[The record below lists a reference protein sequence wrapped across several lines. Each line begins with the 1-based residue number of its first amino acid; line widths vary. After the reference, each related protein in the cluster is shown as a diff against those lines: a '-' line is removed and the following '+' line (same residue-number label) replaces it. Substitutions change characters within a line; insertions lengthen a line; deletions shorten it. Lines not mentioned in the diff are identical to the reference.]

1 MGSFQSKVNAGP
13 QVRSPRHGSIGG
25 RLRVDSPRISSPGA
39 GRRRSS
45 MLSSLNNKNSNSH
58 SAGNLNQGDGN
69 IVYAKFT
76 PPGVSEGTPL
86 LAPTSPAR
94 MLGDGLVVEEAM
106 KAPPLAVWIGPA
118 LACALAYALYN
129 IFIKKGSASINP
141 ILGGVIL
148 QFVAAILGCCLL
160 GGVIIYNKMLDADS
174 DDDMKESVLQWDWT
188 GVQWAVLAG
197 VAVGAAEMISFC
209 VSGMGVQAMQS
220 IPISKL
226 QISCNVY
233 CPL

>member
-1 MGSFQSKVNAGP
+1 MGSFQSRVNAGP

-25 RLRVDSPRISSPGA
+25 RLSALDSPRMASPGA

-45 MLSSLNNKNSNSH
+45 LLNNLNKNSGEGGS
-58 SAGNLNQGDGN
+58 
-69 IVYAKFT
+69 IVYAKFS

-94 MLGDGLVVEEAM
+94 MLGDGMEEAM
-106 KAPPLAVWIGPA
+106 KTPPLAVWIGPA
-118 LACALAYALYN
+118 LACAMAYALYN

-160 GGVIIYNKMLDADS
+160 GGVIIYNKILDADS

-226 QISCNVY
+226 HLTEAGSM
-233 CPL
+233 

>member
-1 MGSFQSKVNAGP
+1 MGNLNFV
-13 QVRSPRHGSIGG
+13 GS
-25 RLRVDSPRISSPGA
+25 SSPGN
-39 GRRRSS
+39 
-45 MLSSLNNKNSNSH
+45 NNKN
-58 SAGNLNQGDGN
+58 N
-69 IVYAKFT
+69 IMYPSKFT

-86 LAPTSPAR
+86 LPPAQPSPATEAR
-94 MLGDGLVVEEAM
+94 MLGDGSNMALEDAM
-106 KAPPLAVWIGPA
+106 IKSPPLAIWIGPA

-160 GGVIIYNKMLDADS
+160 GGVMIYNQILEATDGDNG
-174 DDDMKESVLQWDWT
+174 DDDDIMKESVLQWDWT
-188 GVQWAVLAG
+188 GVRWAILAG

-220 IPISKL
+220 IPISKFG
-226 QISCNVY
+226 S
-233 CPL
+233 PLVVCVCVFVCFVPGILFF